1 MTNDIE
7 ESINKI
13 AIDEVEN
20 ESIKDKKERE
30 EREFKQFLKDFGK
43 SNEFKAMVKKRQT
56 FLFSTT
62 FIFLALYI
70 SLPIL
75 TSFTSV
81 LEQKVYGEIT
91 LVWIYALSLFAMTI
105 ILCAFYISQAKKH
118 DKRVAALIEK
128 YHNGGLT

>member
-1 MTNDIE
+1 MVNDIE
-7 ESINKI
+7 TSIN
-13 AIDEVEN
+13 DSTVEG
-20 ESIKDKKERE
+20 IKTETKSEIKERE
-30 EREFKQFLKDFGK
+30 ERELKKFLREFGK
-43 SNEFKAMVKKRQT
+43 SKEFKAMIKKRQT

-81 LEQKVYGEIT
+81 LDQKVYGEIT

-105 ILCAFYISQAKKH
+105 ILCSFYISQAKKH